1 MKKWI
6 LVCWVSLALISEAQ
20 SNSEVFAGMFF
31 GEYRA
36 GRCYE
41 NSERLAQ
48 VILKEQGFESDLVL
62 VKLQNKGIGT
72 FGLVNAEKARSFVQG
87 KLIAEEKNW
96 YEHWFV
102 MDEKG
107 TVYDFDFSF
116 SPSPLPLKDY
126 LEEMFL
132 NEAECTTPSWTELCG
147 GREDKLNEY
156 WVTVFDARQRLE
168 NPDGEVWTGSLG
180 DFIEST
186 PRVHHAS
193 RWGVIS
199 K

>member
-20 SNSEVFAGMFF
+20 SNSEVFAGVFF
-31 GEYRA
+31 EEYRE

-41 NSERLAQ
+41 NSERLAKEFLMNQ
-48 VILKEQGFESDLVL
+48 TSESQILL

-72 FGLVNAEKARSFVQG
+72 FGLVNAERARSFVQG

-102 MDEKG
+102 IDGMG
-107 TVYDFDFSF
+107 VVYDFDFSF

-156 WVTVFDARQRLE
+156 WVTVFDARQRLD
-168 NPDGEVWTGSLG
+168 NTDGEVWSGTLWEFGEKLRTWRMG
-180 DFIEST
+180 DK
-186 PRVHHAS
+186 
-193 RWGVIS
+193 W
-199 K
+199 